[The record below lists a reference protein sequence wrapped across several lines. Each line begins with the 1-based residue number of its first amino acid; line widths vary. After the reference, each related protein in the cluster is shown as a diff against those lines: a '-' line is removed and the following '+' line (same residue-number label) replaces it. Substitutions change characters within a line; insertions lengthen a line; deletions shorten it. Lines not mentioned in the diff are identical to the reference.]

1 MENEFERQL
10 NPLNLDAKTKQQ
22 IMNITNTAGK
32 EYPCVSCPSK
42 DECNSFKWFIKWFG
56 EENAFS

>member
-1 MENEFERQL
+1 MSEFEKQL
-10 NPLNLDAKTKQQ
+10 NTLKLEAETKTKILQ
-22 IMNITNTAGK
+22 ILQAAGA

-56 EENAFS
+56 IADNQ